1 MSAGVPIAITAA
13 VIIILLSVGVVYWW
27 VRRRRAAD
35 DARNLIRNQ
44 VRYKKSTDELEG
56 QDGANVVDMQ
66 QGAAGQNGAGAA
78 GRNGVE
84 GGGGADR
91 LEFTNHLFTDGIS
104 V

>member
-56 QDGANVVDMQ
+56 QDGGGANVVDMQ
-66 QGAAGQNGAGAA
+66 QGVAAGQN
-78 GRNGVE
+78 
-84 GGGGADR
+84 GGGADR